1 MSIKSKSRN
10 ATGHRFIF
18 LSRDVV
24 EAHATVAK
32 HVCEVYWAVLVQWQ
46 RGLIVGHFNNE
57 GLHQVQIILLTYIHK
72 SALTTPI
79 YRLPQIYTRY
89 KWNGALQ

>member
-32 HVCEVYWAVLVQWQ
+32 HVCEVY
-46 RGLIVGHFNNE
+46 
-57 GLHQVQIILLTYIHK
+57 
-72 SALTTPI
+72 
-79 YRLPQIYTRY
+79 
-89 KWNGALQ
+89 